1 MFCHNYNCNRVIDV
15 RCRCQRWIR
24 SSLCKMNPL
33 LHMTWLLIAAALA
46 SCGRPGDGQESGSD
60 KHEWSILQAL
70 EATNRSTPVL
80 GVEVTKHGDYKIA
93 SLMAEDG
100 VTRIWIMLAPA
111 SPPFYKQMPSNHN
124 FSLTKDELEKI
135 RVEGTPITTT
145 YQALESHVKSTNA
158 EQVSGGKSGQ
168 PQ

>member
-1 MFCHNYNCNRVIDV
+1 MNR
-15 RCRCQRWIR
+15 
-24 SSLCKMNPL
+24 L
-33 LHMTWLLIAAALA
+33 LHMTWLVLAASLT

-60 KHEWSILQAL
+60 KREWSILQAF
-70 EATNRSTPVL
+70 EANNRSTPVL
-80 GVEVTKHGDYKIA
+80 GVEMTEHEDYKIA

-100 VTRIWIMLAPA
+100 ITRLWIMLDPA

-145 YQALESHVKSTNA
+145 YQALKSHLKSTIS
-158 EQVSGGKSGQ
+158 ESGRRESLAPASHTTGHTD
-168 PQ
+168 P